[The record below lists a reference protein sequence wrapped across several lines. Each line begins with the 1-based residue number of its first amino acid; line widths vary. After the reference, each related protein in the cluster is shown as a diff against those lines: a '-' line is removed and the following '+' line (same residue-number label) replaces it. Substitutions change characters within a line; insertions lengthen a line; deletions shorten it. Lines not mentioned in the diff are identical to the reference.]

1 MDTASS
7 PDGPGTPES
16 ETVRIIITGGTFDK
30 DYDPLS
36 QTLTFGHTHLPR
48 IMKDVRVAV
57 PVELEINQLTDSLM
71 MDDNQRRRVVEA
83 CAGAHES
90 RIIITHG
97 TDSMTVTA
105 EWIDQERLNKTVV
118 LTGAMIPYAVSGSDA
133 VFNLGAAFLAV
144 QVLQPGVYV
153 VMNGRVFNAGRV
165 RKNPHS
171 GLFEHVPHP

>member
-7 PDGPGTPES
+7 ADQRGASRP

-48 IMKDVRVAV
+48 IMKDVRVTV

-71 MDDNQRRRVVEA
+71 MDDVQRRRVVEA
-83 CAGAHES
+83 CAGASES
-90 RIIITHG
+90 RVIITHG
-97 TDSMTVTA
+97 TDSMAATA
-105 EWIDQERLNKTVV
+105 EWIDQVRLNKTVV
-118 LTGAMIPYAVSGSDA
+118 LTGAMIPYSVSGSDA

-144 QVLQPGVYV
+144 QVLPPGVYV
-153 VMNGRVFNAGRV
+153 VMNGRVFDAGRV
-165 RKNPHS
+165 TKNPDT
-171 GLFEHVPHP
+171 GVFEHV